1 MKDLYGKRQIMVD
14 ALYSQMINMPAA
26 TVNRVSLRSFY
37 DVTEKHLRSLQALGE
52 NINQMQILSMTKSKL
67 PRSILEDIEQMKDE
81 EEEWTVKSF
90 RKRLNKKINALEA
103 ADLQI
108 SLYKKTD
115 ESTILTSSYR
125 LAEDSSHSTGEML
138 LSSELK
144 KRREQRCI
152 FCEGRHWSD
161 ECRSY
166 PDIAA
171 RKEKIKDRC
180 YICLRKNHRAKECKL
195 PERSCV
201 HCGESNKE
209 HKDIRKHQTENN
221 LIALGENVVMHTALV
236 TIENPDNRAFKME
249 TRVLLDTGSQ
259 RTYIT
264 KDLADELTL
273 KAEGEDTYS
282 VYTFGNGKPKELTS
296 PIVSV
301 TLTSEV
307 SCRNMNWQTCSHT
320 TFRHQALEF

>member
-1 MKDLYGKRQIMVD
+1 M
-14 ALYSQMINMPAA
+14 
-26 TVNRVSLRSFY
+26 
-37 DVTEKHLRSLQALGE
+37 
-52 NINQMQILSMTKSKL
+52 
-67 PRSILEDIEQMKDE
+67 
-81 EEEWTVKSF
+81 
-90 RKRLNKKINALEA
+90 EA

-115 ESTILTSSYR
+115 ESTILTSSYQ

-166 PDIAA
+166 PDLAA

-195 PERSCV
+195 PRRSCV
-201 HCGESNKE
+201 HCGDKGKHHRSLCPTKFGKSNKE

-221 LIALGENVVMHTALV
+221 LIALGENVVMQAALV
-236 TIENPDNRAFKME
+236 TVENPDNCTLKLE

-259 RTYIT
+259 R
-264 KDLADELTL
+264 
-273 KAEGEDTYS
+273 
-282 VYTFGNGKPKELTS
+282 
-296 PIVSV
+296 
-301 TLTSEV
+301 
-307 SCRNMNWQTCSHT
+307 M
-320 TFRHQALEF
+320 